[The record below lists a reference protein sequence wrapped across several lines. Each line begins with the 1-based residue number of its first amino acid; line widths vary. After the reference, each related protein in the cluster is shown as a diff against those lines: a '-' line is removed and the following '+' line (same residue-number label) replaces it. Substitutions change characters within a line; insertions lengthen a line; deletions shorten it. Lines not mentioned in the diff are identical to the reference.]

1 MGEIM
6 NSTQDSGY
14 CFSFP
19 AVRGTQAGRPF
30 YIATCPLR
38 TIPKIFV
45 FDEEEVPPEL
55 RAQRSLNKSRIP
67 AMVKYLVENPNDYV
81 FSALT
86 VSVDSTVSF
95 IESDADN
102 IPNLGT
108 LKVPLDAQILINDGQ
123 HRRKAIEEAL
133 KENPD
138 LGHDNIPVLFF
149 VDEGLVR
156 SQQMFVDLNKY
167 AVKPSTSLADC
178 YDTRDHGA
186 IIARFLSS
194 NVKPFKGFTEM
205 EKSNI
210 SSSSNKL
217 FTLSSLKQATRA
229 LMGKGPKEEYT
240 ETEQEIAAEFWKS
253 VFNNTPEWQMVC
265 DKKLT
270 PSQFRLDYIH
280 AHGIGLQAIGLMG
293 NSLLTQQPST
303 WKETFRKLNDIDWRK
318 VNTDLSK
325 RCINQQGRLS
335 KATVNIQLVSN
346 YIKIA
351 LELPLT
357 PEERALEVQVK

>member
-1 MGEIM
+1 MS
-6 NSTQDSGY
+6 NNQDSGY

-55 RAQRSLNKSRIP
+55 RAQRTLNKSRIP

-86 VSVDSTVSF
+86 VSVDTTITF
-95 IESDADN
+95 TDN
-102 IPNLGT
+102 DPENTPNLGI

-133 KENPD
+133 KQNPD
-138 LGHDNIPVLFF
+138 LGSDNIPVLFF
-149 VDEGLVR
+149 VDEGLTR

-167 AVKPSTSLADC
+167 AVKPNTSLSDC
-178 YDTRDHGA
+178 YDKRDPSSE
-186 IIARFLSS
+186 IARYLSA
-194 NVKPFKGFTEM
+194 NILPFKGFTEM

-210 SSSSNKL
+210 SSTSGKL
-217 FTLSSLKQATRA
+217 FTLSGIKQATRS
-229 LMGKGPKEEYT
+229 LMGKSPKEPY
-240 ETEQEIAAEFWKS
+240 TEQEIQIAAEFWQTIYS
-253 VFNNTPEWQMVC
+253 VSPEWKMVC
-265 DKKLT
+265 NKELS
-270 PSQFRLDYIH
+270 PSQFRQEFIH
-280 AHGIGLQAIGLMG
+280 AHGIGLHALGVMG
-293 NSLLTQQPST
+293 HTLLTEQPDN
-303 WKETFRKLNDIDWRK
+303 WKETVKKLEKTDWRK
-318 VNTDLSK
+318 SNATFSS

-335 KATVNIQLVSN
+335 KATINIQLVAN
-346 YIKIA
+346 ALKIELGLA
-351 LELPLT
+351 LS
-357 PEERALEVQVK
+357 PEERALELQAQK